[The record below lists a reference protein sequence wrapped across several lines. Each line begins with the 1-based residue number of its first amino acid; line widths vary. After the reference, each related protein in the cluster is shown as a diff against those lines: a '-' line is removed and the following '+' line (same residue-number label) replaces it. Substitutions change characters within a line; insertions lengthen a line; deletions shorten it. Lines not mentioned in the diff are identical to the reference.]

1 MKFIDFEKPGM
12 PDVLYVSETDVPLIN
27 EKQILIKVKAAGINR
42 PDIIQR
48 EGNYPPPPDIQKF

>member
-1 MKFIDFEKPGM
+1 M
-12 PDVLYVSETDVPLIN
+12 SETDVPLIN

-48 EGNYPPPPDIQKF
+48 EGNYPPPPGHSKILDLRLQELKNW